1 MTARLSPDA
10 SNRVYVPEIDGL
22 RAIAVGAVLLYHLN
36 AAFLPGGF
44 TGVDVFFV
52 ISGYVVS
59 ASLGRDLQRAFPD
72 FLMHFYARRMMRILP
87 ALLVC
92 LLVTALA
99 TALLIPNA
107 WLSDS
112 IHKTGLYAF
121 FGVSNYA
128 LVGSDPYFAPRP
140 EFNPFTHTWSLAVE
154 EQFYLLYPILFF
166 AAARVKSTRLLLAI
180 LTISSLVYAA
190 WISRASP
197 EAAFY
202 LLPSRFWELGAG
214 ALLYQL
220 QAARKLPESLVKPV
234 LPIGLGLILLAMMFA
249 GREGVPFPWAVPAV
263 LGAWLVLASVSS
275 GTAASDPIARALRSG
290 IMVWIGKL
298 SYSLYLWH
306 WPIYSLFRWTV
317 GLEGLMGLVA
327 VAMTV
332 IIATLSFF
340 WVEQP
345 FRVAS
350 WLKAHAKAWVVVGGL
365 VSVLLTWGVGREI
378 FKAQP
383 TLSLSQVTQEREKWY
398 PGSWPQF
405 DAAPGCPLAL
415 QHGSVGDLTV
425 LTVRRHCP
433 TPASTWKR
441 LFVLGDSHTGAYT
454 AMLLQLARQDDVEL
468 RILSKGGCPVATLLR
483 PATEECRL
491 AASAGLAEI
500 RRTAR
505 VGDIVLLASL
515 RTDRMGDQ
523 SAAFSEATM
532 SALRYSEAAAV
543 NRRVAYQEAVAI
555 LDDFTKAGL
564 RVIMDAPKPVFR
576 APAFRCSDW
585 FNRMHPICQNG
596 LSIPR
601 AELEEHRRPVVGALT
616 ALAAAYPGLRV
627 WDPFP
632 ILCPS
637 DPCQAR
643 TRSGPLFFDGDHLS
657 GFGNQVLFPHF
668 QLAMRGFW

>member
-121 FGVSNYA
+121 FGISNYA

-166 AAARVKSTRLLLAI
+166 AAAHVKSTRLLLAI

-190 WISRASP
+190 WIIRASP

-220 QAARKLPESLVKPV
+220 QAARKLPESLVKPA

-290 IMVWIGKL
+290 IMVWTGKL

-306 WPIYSLFRWTV
+306 WPVYSLFRWTV

-365 VSVLLTWGVGREI
+365 ASVLLTSGVGGEAAATAALTGSPPSRLQTMRTI
-378 FKAQP
+378 SP
-383 TLSLSQVTQEREKWY
+383 TGRRT
-398 PGSWPQF
+398 GS
-405 DAAPGCPLAL
+405 DG
-415 QHGSVGDLTV
+415 
-425 LTVRRHCP
+425 
-433 TPASTWKR
+433 
-441 LFVLGDSHTGAYT
+441 
-454 AMLLQLARQDDVEL
+454 
-468 RILSKGGCPVATLLR
+468 R
-483 PATEECRL
+483 PIGRL
-491 AASAGLAEI
+491 AAMNCKAGFNSPTLTRPMSIGCPIPSLGPRAVKSAQLLGSRVAAEI
-500 RRTAR
+500 R
-505 VGDIVLLASL
+505 V
-515 RTDRMGDQ
+515 
-523 SAAFSEATM
+523 
-532 SALRYSEAAAV
+532 
-543 NRRVAYQEAVAI
+543 VACCA
-555 LDDFTKAGL
+555 
-564 RVIMDAPKPVFR
+564 
-576 APAFRCSDW
+576 
-585 FNRMHPICQNG
+585 
-596 LSIPR
+596 
-601 AELEEHRRPVVGALT
+601 
-616 ALAAAYPGLRV
+616 
-627 WDPFP
+627 
-632 ILCPS
+632 
-637 DPCQAR
+637 
-643 TRSGPLFFDGDHLS
+643 RSGGV
-657 GFGNQVLFPHF
+657 FGGKENRYCSVLTF
-668 QLAMRGFW
+668 